1 MADYIDLVACK
12 HMNNDRSFLFKAPK
26 FSYLSKGDKVIVETK
41 RGNAEATVEAS
52 YTTDFNND
60 TELLELIIALSGAE
74 LPLKK
79 VLKKITYREF
89 DYMEEDDHE

>member
-26 FSYLSKGDKVIVETK
+26 FSYLDKGDKVMVETK
-41 RGNAEATVEAS
+41 HGNAEATVEAS
-52 YTTDFNND
+52 YTIDPEDND
-60 TELLELIIALSGAE
+60 LMKLILSLNGAE

-79 VLKKITYREF
+79 VLKKIKYIDFEYKE
-89 DYMEEDDHE
+89 DEEHE